1 MPCFQSMLSPHP
13 TSAASTDRMALV
25 RIGCVLCAR
34 VHVRV
39 WAYLYSH
46 VRMFV
51 LACVC
56 VHVCEYALV
65 FFALKF
71 C

>member
-1 MPCFQSMLSPHP
+1 
-13 TSAASTDRMALV
+13 
-25 RIGCVLCAR
+25 LCAR